1 MPDKKKKVDAYKDA
15 DNFED
20 LSDEFLKGRIRFQQK
35 TAMNLDC
42 MCRHYTELGS
52 AALAAQVL
60 LELLKQCD
68 GPPPKELLV
77 AFYFMVEKRLFDPIL
92 KGEFPTGK
100 GNIPVVLKKGE
111 VMMEAILAAA
121 MVVYESTKYG
131 LGEMMDDEVR
141 QEKVAHYSP
150 ELLELVDQASFKIMK
165 LTGQRTMTLKI
176 LEKAQADMDARER
189 GEESESEQEMR
200 KIVDAVDA
208 GELGTGYVKIALKDK
223 DGEVFTT
230 IYGDDVVVQA
240 IKNIEKT
247 LLAELQLILNDYK
260 SGSLNKDKA
269 KDQTTEAIHRAVV
282 KEVREIKKKSHDSV
296 PDSRERSLF
305 AICPDP
311 GKHEMEQAMEEA
323 TKDGSLP
330 DKPNET
336 IH

>member
-15 DNFED
+15 DNFGD

-42 MCRHYTELGS
+42 MCRHYTELGT
-52 AALAAQVL
+52 AAMASQVL
-60 LELLKQCD
+60 LEILKGFD
-68 GPPPKELLV
+68 GPPPKELLQ
-77 AFYFMVEKRLFDPIL
+77 AFYFMVEKRLMDPIL
-92 KGEFPTGK
+92 QGEFPTGK

-141 QEKVAHYSP
+141 NEKVAHYSP

-165 LTGQRTMTLKI
+165 LTGQRTMTLKV
-176 LEKAQADMDARER
+176 LEKAQAEIDSRER

-200 KIVDAVDA
+200 RIVDAVDA

-223 DGEVFTT
+223 EGEVFTT
-230 IYGDDVVVQA
+230 IYGDEVVVQA
-240 IKNIEKT
+240 IKNIEKA
-247 LLAELQLILNDYK
+247 LLAKLQLVLNDYK
-260 SGSLNKDKA
+260 SGCLTKDKA
-269 KDQTTEAIHRAVV
+269 KDKTTKLIHVAVV
-282 KEVREIKKKSHDSV
+282 DEVRAIKKKD
-296 PDSRERSLF
+296 PDAVLKDRERSLF

-311 GKHEMEQAMEEA
+311 NNHEMEQAMEEA
-323 TKDGSLP
+323 TKDGALP
-330 DKPNET
+330 DKPTET